1 MSDYKPVTCDFH
13 DELTAA
19 ATRDQEVEL
28 EFEMNGET
36 QRQRGK
42 VKDVYTA
49 DGEEFV
55 RFNTPSESVK
65 LRLDQLKQMRVV
77 GREA

>member
-1 MSDYKPVTCDFH
+1 MSDYKPISCDFH

-19 ATRDQEVEL
+19 ATRGQEVEI

-36 QRQRGK
+36 LRQRGK

-65 LRLDQLKQMRVV
+65 LRLDQLRQMRVV
-77 GREA
+77 